1 MIELLYFIAF
11 VLIIAVVT
19 QVFNVYELVLVLKGG
34 GSKDVVVTES
44 EGKWNG
50 ILYILYGVGFYGAYI
65 WLYYGYKDYF
75 LPVSAS
81 EHGMIIDELLDF
93 NFLMINAAF
102 VILIT
107 LLFYFPVRYYFKK
120 GRKARWY
127 PDNHKAEI
135 ILTIIPSIAMIVVI
149 VWGLKVWN
157 DIFEEPAAN
166 AVKIE
171 LYGRQFD
178 WTARYAGEDNQLGDF
193 NYRLIGGLNALG
205 LKSDDPKVL
214 DDVLVKGEFHLPVN
228 RAVDFAFRSQEV
240 IHSAYMPHFRAQM
253 NVVPGMTTRFNFVP
267 NKTTEEMREI
277 TGNPEFDFILL
288 CNKICGVAHYNM
300 QMKIVVESEED
311 YAAWLEEQ
319 KTVQEQGIFADLES
333 DKETLPEEELYK
345 KEHNDF
351 ADYIKK

>member
-1 MIELLYFIAF
+1 MVELLYFIAF
-11 VLIIAVVT
+11 ILVIAVVA
-19 QVFNVYELVLVLKGG
+19 QVLSVYGLVLVLKGG
-34 GSKDVVVTES
+34 GSKDVVVTEG

-50 ILYILYGVGFYGAYI
+50 ILYILYGIGFFGAYI
-65 WLYYGYKDYF
+65 WLYIDYKEFF

-81 EHGMIIDELLDF
+81 VHGMEIDKLLDF
-93 NFLMINAAF
+93 NFAMINIVF

-107 LLFYFPVRYYFKK
+107 LLFYYPVRYYFKK
-120 GRKARWY
+120 GRKALWY
-127 PDNHKAEI
+127 PENHKAEI
-135 ILTIIPSIAMIVVI
+135 VLTIIPSIAMIFVI
-149 VWGLKVWN
+149 VWGLKTWN
-157 DIFEEPAAN
+157 SIFEEPAAN

-171 LYGRQFD
+171 LYARQFD

-193 NYRLIGGLNALG
+193 NYRLIGGMNALG
-205 LKSDDPKVL
+205 LKSDDPKVQ

-253 NVVPGMTTRFNFVP
+253 NCVPGMTTRFNFIP
-267 NKTTEEMREI
+267 NKTTEEMRKI

-311 YAAWLEEQ
+311 YAAWLVEQ
-319 KTVQEQGIFADLES
+319 KTVKEQGIFADLES
-333 DKETLPEEELYK
+333 DKMTLPKTGLLAAGK
-345 KEHNDF
+345 
-351 ADYIKK
+351 